1 MKSWLKID
9 PHMIKHKF
17 FLRSSKL
24 VVDMNGDCY
33 DNIKSKLG
41 LNDLKVC
48 TQCGGEP
55 LRVKAPLNILRS
67 CHYSKE
73 LHSAKKSKCWMK
85 IENYFVCKKTPDT
98 PTDNFPISQCL
109 KVEGDVFWLTMFVE
123 S

>member
-9 PHMIKHKF
+9 PCMIKHMKF
-17 FLRSSKL
+17 FLRSLKL

-33 DNIKSKLG
+33 DNIKSNLG

-98 PTDNFPISQCL
+98 QFSH
-109 KVEGDVFWLTMFVE
+109 LTMCEGQRRSFLVDNVC
-123 S
+123 